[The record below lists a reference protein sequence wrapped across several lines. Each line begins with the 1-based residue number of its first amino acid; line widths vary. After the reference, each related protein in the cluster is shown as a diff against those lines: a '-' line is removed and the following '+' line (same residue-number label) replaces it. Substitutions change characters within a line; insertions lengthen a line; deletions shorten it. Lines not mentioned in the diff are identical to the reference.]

1 MRRIEYRWVILAT
14 GFTVLFFSSGS
25 RFAFG
30 LLLKPMS
37 EDLEL
42 SRSALSLAATCFMIV
57 SAVSMPFVGR
67 LVDSFSVRTVVSIAA
82 VIASVGIGLMGLA
95 QTQWQVILLYG
106 IIFAIGNGGT
116 SVGPIGVLISRWF
129 VRGRGTATSAAMSG
143 NALGQLIIIS
153 ALASAL
159 VHIGWRNAYITLGV
173 VNLLIVV
180 PLVIAFIRSDP
191 DPAQPTDP
199 DTAPPVGTAAPP
211 SVLPVKTI
219 FTSHQLWLLLVVY
232 AICGFQDFFIATHV
246 VAFAQD
252 KGLSAAFSGS
262 LYAFMG
268 LLGML
273 GVMSAGLLA
282 DRFGST
288 RPTALCFLARIACF
302 GLIIFSQ
309 STTAIVVFALL
320 YGFTFLI
327 TAPLTVNLRRQ
338 HVRRPPPRH
347 DERHHQHDAPHRWRP
362 RRSRWRSGLRRARQ
376 LRRSLHV
383 DARASRC
390 RIRPHLHRPRTPR
403 RPAVAQSDV
412 TQSPAAACPG
422 IFVFD
427 FALPMTKPSAP
438 ISAPM
443 PVIPKVFDVPITPC
457 TGPITNAPTSR
468 PHPTP
473 AARSPSPRRVPAST
487 PCPP

>member
-1 MRRIEYRWVILAT
+1 MKRSALRRIEYRWVILAT

-67 LVDSFSVRTVVSIAA
+67 LVDSFSVRTVVSIAV

-106 IIFAIGNGGT
+106 IIFAIGNGGS
-116 SVGPIGVLISRWF
+116 SVGPIGVMISRWF
-129 VRGRGTATSAAMSG
+129 ERGRGTATSAAMSG
-143 NALGQLIIIS
+143 NALGQLIIIT

-180 PLVIAFIRSDP
+180 PLVIAFVRSDP
-191 DPAQPTDP
+191 EPPQPTDSATNP
-199 DTAPPVGTAAPP
+199 LTSTPAPAL
-211 SVLPVKTI
+211 SVKTI
-219 FTSHQLWLLLVVY
+219 FASRQLWLLLVVY
-232 AICGFQDFFIATHV
+232 SICGFQDFFIATHI

-309 STTAIVVFALL
+309 NTTAIVIFALL

-327 TAPLTVNLRRQ
+327 TAPLTVTFAGNMFGA
-338 HVRRPPPRH
+338 PRLGMMSGIINMT
-347 DERHHQHDAPHRWRP
+347 HHIAG
-362 RRSRWRSGLRRARQ
+362 GLGA
-376 LRRSLHV
+376 LVGGLV
-383 DARASRC
+383 FDARGSYDAAFILMLALAVVASALTFTVRE
-390 RIRPHLHRPRTPR
+390 RLI
-403 RPAVAQSDV
+403 AQPSL
-412 TQSPAAACPG
+412 SP
-422 IFVFD
+422 
-427 FALPMTKPSAP
+427 T
-438 ISAPM
+438 
-443 PVIPKVFDVPITPC
+443 
-457 TGPITNAPTSR
+457 
-468 PHPTP
+468 
-473 AARSPSPRRVPAST
+473 
-487 PCPP
+487 

>member
-67 LVDSFSVRTVVSIAA
+67 LVDSFSVRTVVSIA
-82 VIASVGIGLMGLA
+82 VLIASVGIGLMGLA

-106 IIFAIGNGGT
+106 IIFAIGNGGS
-116 SVGPIGVLISRWF
+116 SVGPIGVMISRWF
-129 VRGRGTATSAAMSG
+129 ERGRGTATSAVMSG
-143 NALGQLIIIS
+143 NALGQLIIIT

-180 PLVIAFIRSDP
+180 PLVIAFVRSDP
-191 DPAQPTDP
+191 EPSSSSARPEPASTRHSREGGNPDGQGGDENPIHAATP
-199 DTAPPVGTAAPP
+199 HTPVRGEPVEPRPPSADTAA
-211 SVLPVKTI
+211 LPVKTI
-219 FTSHQLWLLLVVY
+219 FASRQLWLLLVVY
-232 AICGFQDFFIATHV
+232 AVCGFQDFFIATHV

-282 DRFGST
+282 DRLGST
-288 RPTALCFLARIACF
+288 HPTALCFLARIACF
-302 GLIIFSQ
+302 ALIIFSQ
-309 STTAIVVFALL
+309 STTAIVIFALL

-327 TAPLTVNLRRQ
+327 TAPLTVTFAGNMFGA
-338 HVRRPPPRH
+338 PRLGMMSGIINMT
-347 DERHHQHDAPHRWRP
+347 HHIAG
-362 RRSRWRSGLRRARQ
+362 GLGA
-376 LRRSLHV
+376 LVGGLV
-383 DARASRC
+383 FDARGSYDAAFILMLALSVIASALTFT
-390 RIRPHLHRPRTPR
+390 IRERLITH
-403 RPAVAQSDV
+403 
-412 TQSPAAACPG
+412 
-422 IFVFD
+422 
-427 FALPMTKPSAP
+427 PSH
-438 ISAPM
+438 
-443 PVIPKVFDVPITPC
+443 PVTPC
-457 TGPITNAPTSR
+457 L
-468 PHPTP
+468 
-473 AARSPSPRRVPAST
+473 
-487 PCPP
+487 

>member
-1 MRRIEYRWVILAT
+1 MKRSALRRIEYRWVILAT

-67 LVDSFSVRTVVSIAA
+67 LVDSFSVRTVVSIAV

-106 IIFAIGNGGT
+106 IIFAIGNGGS
-116 SVGPIGVLISRWF
+116 SVGPIGVMISRWF
-129 VRGRGTATSAAMSG
+129 ERGRGTATSAAMSG
-143 NALGQLIIIS
+143 NALGQLIIIT

-180 PLVIAFIRSDP
+180 PLVIAFVRSDP
-191 DPAQPTDP
+191 EPTRPADPESPR
-199 DTAPPVGTAAPP
+199 TAESTA
-211 SVLPVKTI
+211 LPVKTI
-219 FTSHQLWLLLVVY
+219 FSSHQLWLLLVVY
-232 AICGFQDFFIATHV
+232 AICGFQDFFIATHI

-262 LYAFMG
+262 LYALMG
-268 LLGML
+268 LVGLF
-273 GVMSAGLLA
+273 GVMSAGALA
-282 DRFGST
+282 DLYGST
-288 RPTALCFLARIACF
+288 RPTAVCFLARIACF

-309 STTAIVVFALL
+309 STTAIVIFALL

-327 TAPLTVNLRRQ
+327 TAPLTVTFAGNMFGA
-338 HVRRPPPRH
+338 PRLGMMSGIINMT
-347 DERHHQHDAPHRWRP
+347 HHIAGGIGALVG
-362 RRSRWRSGLRRARQ
+362 GL
-376 LRRSLHV
+376 V
-383 DARASRC
+383 FDARGSYDAAFILMLALAVIASALTFTVHERL
-390 RIRPHLHRPRTPR
+390 I
-403 RPAVAQSDV
+403 AQPSL
-412 TQSPAAACPG
+412 SP
-422 IFVFD
+422 
-427 FALPMTKPSAP
+427 T
-438 ISAPM
+438 
-443 PVIPKVFDVPITPC
+443 
-457 TGPITNAPTSR
+457 
-468 PHPTP
+468 
-473 AARSPSPRRVPAST
+473 
-487 PCPP
+487 

>member
-67 LVDSFSVRTVVSIAA
+67 LVDSFSVRTVVSIAV

-106 IIFAIGNGGT
+106 IIFAIGNGGS
-116 SVGPIGVLISRWF
+116 SVGPIGVMISRWF
-129 VRGRGTATSAAMSG
+129 ERGRGTATSAAMSG
-143 NALGQLIIIS
+143 NALGQLIIIT

-180 PLVIAFIRSDP
+180 PLVIAFVRSDP

-199 DTAPPVGTAAPP
+199 ESPPTAETTAL
-211 SVLPVKTI
+211 SVKTI
-219 FTSHQLWLLLVVY
+219 FSSHQLWLLLVVY

-309 STTAIVVFALL
+309 STMAIVIFALL

-327 TAPLTVNLRRQ
+327 TAPLTVTFAGNMFGA
-338 HVRRPPPRH
+338 PRLGMMSGIINMT
-347 DERHHQHDAPHRWRP
+347 HHIAG
-362 RRSRWRSGLRRARQ
+362 GLGA
-376 LRRSLHV
+376 LVGGLV
-383 DARASRC
+383 FDARGSYDAAFILMLALAVVASALTFTVRE
-390 RIRPHLHRPRTPR
+390 RLI
-403 RPAVAQSDV
+403 AQPSL
-412 TQSPAAACPG
+412 SP
-422 IFVFD
+422 
-427 FALPMTKPSAP
+427 T
-438 ISAPM
+438 
-443 PVIPKVFDVPITPC
+443 
-457 TGPITNAPTSR
+457 
-468 PHPTP
+468 
-473 AARSPSPRRVPAST
+473 
-487 PCPP
+487 

>member
-67 LVDSFSVRTVVSIAA
+67 LVDSFSVRTVVSIAV

-106 IIFAIGNGGT
+106 IIFAIGNGGS
-116 SVGPIGVLISRWF
+116 SVGPIGVMISRWF
-129 VRGRGTATSAAMSG
+129 ERGRGTATSAAMSG
-143 NALGQLIIIS
+143 NALGQLIIIT

-180 PLVIAFIRSDP
+180 PLVIAFVRSDP
-191 DPAQPTDP
+191 EPTQPTDP
-199 DTAPPVGTAAPP
+199 ESPRTAEPIA
-211 SVLPVKTI
+211 LPVKTI

-232 AICGFQDFFIATHV
+232 AICGFQDFFIATHI

-309 STTAIVVFALL
+309 NTTAIVIFALL

-327 TAPLTVNLRRQ
+327 TAPLTVTFAGNMFGA
-338 HVRRPPPRH
+338 PRLGMMSGIINMT
-347 DERHHQHDAPHRWRP
+347 HHIAGGIGALVG
-362 RRSRWRSGLRRARQ
+362 GL
-376 LRRSLHV
+376 V
-383 DARASRC
+383 FDARGSYDAAFILMLVLAVVASALTFTVRE
-390 RIRPHLHRPRTPR
+390 RLI
-403 RPAVAQSDV
+403 AQPSL
-412 TQSPAAACPG
+412 SP
-422 IFVFD
+422 
-427 FALPMTKPSAP
+427 T
-438 ISAPM
+438 
-443 PVIPKVFDVPITPC
+443 
-457 TGPITNAPTSR
+457 
-468 PHPTP
+468 
-473 AARSPSPRRVPAST
+473 
-487 PCPP
+487 

>member
-67 LVDSFSVRTVVSIAA
+67 LVDSFSVRTVVSIAV

-106 IIFAIGNGGT
+106 IIFAIGNGGS
-116 SVGPIGVLISRWF
+116 SVGPIGVMISRWF
-129 VRGRGTATSAAMSG
+129 VRGRGTATSAVMSG
-143 NALGQLIIIS
+143 NALGQLIIIT

-180 PLVIAFIRSDP
+180 PLVIAFVRSDP
-191 DPAQPTDP
+191 DPAHPADP
-199 DTAPPVGTAAPP
+199 ESPRTAESTA
-211 SVLPVKTI
+211 LPVKTI
-219 FTSHQLWLLLVVY
+219 FASRQLWLLLVVY
-232 AICGFQDFFIATHV
+232 SICGFQDFFIATHI

-262 LYAFMG
+262 LYALMG
-268 LLGML
+268 LVGLF
-273 GVMSAGLLA
+273 GVMSAGALA
-282 DRFGST
+282 DLFGST

-309 STTAIVVFALL
+309 STTSIVIFALL

-327 TAPLTVNLRRQ
+327 TAPLTVTFAGNMFGA
-338 HVRRPPPRH
+338 PRLGMMSGIINMT
-347 DERHHQHDAPHRWRP
+347 HHIAGGIGALVG
-362 RRSRWRSGLRRARQ
+362 GL
-376 LRRSLHV
+376 V
-383 DARASRC
+383 FDARGSYDAAFILMLALAVVASALTFTVRE
-390 RIRPHLHRPRTPR
+390 RLI
-403 RPAVAQSDV
+403 
-412 TQSPAAACPG
+412 TQPSLSP
-422 IFVFD
+422 
-427 FALPMTKPSAP
+427 M
-438 ISAPM
+438 
-443 PVIPKVFDVPITPC
+443 
-457 TGPITNAPTSR
+457 
-468 PHPTP
+468 
-473 AARSPSPRRVPAST
+473 
-487 PCPP
+487 

>member
-67 LVDSFSVRTVVSIAA
+67 LVDSFSVRTVVSIAV

-106 IIFAIGNGGT
+106 IIFAIGNGGS
-116 SVGPIGVLISRWF
+116 SVGPIGVMISRWF
-129 VRGRGTATSAAMSG
+129 ERGRGTATSAAMSG
-143 NALGQLIIIS
+143 NALGQLIIIT

-180 PLVIAFIRSDP
+180 PLVIAFVRSDP
-191 DPAQPTDP
+191 DPAQPADP
-199 DTAPPVGTAAPP
+199 ESPRTAKSTA
-211 SVLPVKTI
+211 LPVKTI
-219 FTSHQLWLLLVVY
+219 FASHQLWLLLVVY
-232 AICGFQDFFIATHV
+232 SICGFQDFFIATHI

-309 STTAIVVFALL
+309 NTTAIVIFALL

-327 TAPLTVNLRRQ
+327 TAPLTVTFAGNMFGA
-338 HVRRPPPRH
+338 PRLGMMSGIINMT
-347 DERHHQHDAPHRWRP
+347 HHIAG
-362 RRSRWRSGLRRARQ
+362 GLGA
-376 LRRSLHV
+376 LVGGLV
-383 DARASRC
+383 FDARGSYDAAFMLMLALAVIASALTFTVRE
-390 RIRPHLHRPRTPR
+390 RLI
-403 RPAVAQSDV
+403 
-412 TQSPAAACPG
+412 TQPSLSP
-422 IFVFD
+422 
-427 FALPMTKPSAP
+427 T
-438 ISAPM
+438 
-443 PVIPKVFDVPITPC
+443 
-457 TGPITNAPTSR
+457 
-468 PHPTP
+468 
-473 AARSPSPRRVPAST
+473 
-487 PCPP
+487 

>member
-67 LVDSFSVRTVVSIAA
+67 LVDSFSVRTVVSIAV

-106 IIFAIGNGGT
+106 IIFAIGNGGS
-116 SVGPIGVLISRWF
+116 SVGPIGVMISRWF
-129 VRGRGTATSAAMSG
+129 ERGRGTATSAAMSG
-143 NALGQLIIIS
+143 NALGQLIIIT

-180 PLVIAFIRSDP
+180 PLVIAFVRSDP
-191 DPAQPTDP
+191 DPAQPADP
-199 DTAPPVGTAAPP
+199 ESPRTAEPTA
-211 SVLPVKTI
+211 LPVKTI
-219 FTSHQLWLLLVVY
+219 FASHQLWLLLVVY
-232 AICGFQDFFIATHV
+232 SICGFQDFFIATHI

-262 LYAFMG
+262 LYALMG
-268 LLGML
+268 LVGLF
-273 GVMSAGLLA
+273 GVMSAGALA
-282 DRFGST
+282 DLFGST

-309 STTAIVVFALL
+309 STTAIVIFALL

-327 TAPLTVNLRRQ
+327 TAPLTVTFAGNMFGA
-338 HVRRPPPRH
+338 PRLGMMSGIINMT
-347 DERHHQHDAPHRWRP
+347 HHIAGGIGALVG
-362 RRSRWRSGLRRARQ
+362 GL
-376 LRRSLHV
+376 V
-383 DARASRC
+383 FDARGSYDAAFILMLALAVVASALTFTVRE
-390 RIRPHLHRPRTPR
+390 RLI
-403 RPAVAQSDV
+403 AQPSL
-412 TQSPAAACPG
+412 SP
-422 IFVFD
+422 
-427 FALPMTKPSAP
+427 T
-438 ISAPM
+438 
-443 PVIPKVFDVPITPC
+443 
-457 TGPITNAPTSR
+457 
-468 PHPTP
+468 
-473 AARSPSPRRVPAST
+473 
-487 PCPP
+487 

>member
-37 EDLEL
+37 EDLDL

-67 LVDSFSVRTVVSIAA
+67 LVDSFSVRTVVAIAA

-106 IIFAIGNGGT
+106 IIFAIGNGGS
-116 SVGPIGVLISRWF
+116 SVGPIGVMISRWF
-129 VRGRGTATSAAMSG
+129 ERGRGTATSAAMSG
-143 NALGQLIIIS
+143 NALGQLIIIT

-180 PLVIAFIRSDP
+180 PLVIAFVRSDP
-191 DPAQPTDP
+191 DPAQPADP
-199 DTAPPVGTAAPP
+199 ESPRTAESTA
-211 SVLPVKTI
+211 LPVKTI
-219 FTSHQLWLLLVVY
+219 FASHQLWLLLVVY

-268 LLGML
+268 LLGL
-273 GVMSAGLLA
+273 FGVMSAGLLA
-282 DRFGST
+282 DRYGST

-302 GLIIFSQ
+302 ALIIFSQ
-309 STTAIVVFALL
+309 STTAIVIFALL

-327 TAPLTVNLRRQ
+327 TAPLTVTFAGNMFGA
-338 HVRRPPPRH
+338 PRLGMMSGIINMT
-347 DERHHQHDAPHRWRP
+347 HHIAG
-362 RRSRWRSGLRRARQ
+362 GLGA
-376 LRRSLHV
+376 LVGGLV
-383 DARASRC
+383 FDARGSYDAAFILMLALAVIASALTFTVRE
-390 RIRPHLHRPRTPR
+390 RLI
-403 RPAVAQSDV
+403 
-412 TQSPAAACPG
+412 TQPSLSP
-422 IFVFD
+422 
-427 FALPMTKPSAP
+427 T
-438 ISAPM
+438 
-443 PVIPKVFDVPITPC
+443 
-457 TGPITNAPTSR
+457 
-468 PHPTP
+468 
-473 AARSPSPRRVPAST
+473 
-487 PCPP
+487 

>member
-219 FTSHQLWLLLVVY
+219 FASHQLWLLLVVY

-262 LYAFMG
+262 LYALMG
-268 LLGML
+268 LVGLF
-273 GVMSAGLLA
+273 GVMSAGALA
-282 DRFGST
+282 DLYGST
-288 RPTALCFLARIACF
+288 RPTAVCFLARIACF

-309 STTAIVVFALL
+309 SATAIVVFALL

-327 TAPLTVNLRRQ
+327 TAPLTVTFAGNMFGA
-338 HVRRPPPRH
+338 PRLGMMSGIINMT
-347 DERHHQHDAPHRWRP
+347 HHIAG
-362 RRSRWRSGLRRARQ
+362 GLGA
-376 LRRSLHV
+376 LVGGLV
-383 DARASRC
+383 FDARGSYDAAFMLMLALAVIASALTFTVRE
-390 RIRPHLHRPRTPR
+390 RLL
-403 RPAVAQSDV
+403 
-412 TQSPAAACPG
+412 TQPSLSP
-422 IFVFD
+422 
-427 FALPMTKPSAP
+427 T
-438 ISAPM
+438 
-443 PVIPKVFDVPITPC
+443 
-457 TGPITNAPTSR
+457 
-468 PHPTP
+468 
-473 AARSPSPRRVPAST
+473 
-487 PCPP
+487 

>member
-67 LVDSFSVRTVVSIAA
+67 LVDSFSVRTVVSIAV

-106 IIFAIGNGGT
+106 IIFAIGNGGS
-116 SVGPIGVLISRWF
+116 SVGPIGVMISRWF
-129 VRGRGTATSAAMSG
+129 ERGRGTATSAAMSG
-143 NALGQLIIIS
+143 NALGQLIIIT

-180 PLVIAFIRSDP
+180 PLVIAFVRSDP
-191 DPAQPTDP
+191 EPTQPADPESPR
-199 DTAPPVGTAAPP
+199 TAEPAAL
-211 SVLPVKTI
+211 SMRTI
-219 FTSHQLWLLLVVY
+219 FSSHQLWLLLVVY
-232 AICGFQDFFIATHV
+232 SICGFQDFFIATHV

-268 LLGML
+268 LVGLF

-309 STTAIVVFALL
+309 STTAIVIFALL

-327 TAPLTVNLRRQ
+327 TAPLTVTFAGNMFGA
-338 HVRRPPPRH
+338 PRLGMMSGIINMT
-347 DERHHQHDAPHRWRP
+347 HHIAG
-362 RRSRWRSGLRRARQ
+362 GLGA
-376 LRRSLHV
+376 LVGGLV
-383 DARASRC
+383 FDARGSY
-390 RIRPHLHRPRTPR
+390 
-403 RPAVAQSDV
+403 D
-412 TQSPAAACPG
+412 AAF
-422 IFVFD
+422 ILM
-427 FALPMTKPSAP
+427 FALAILASVLTFTVRERLIAQPSL
-438 ISAPM
+438 S
-443 PVIPKVFDVPITPC
+443 
-457 TGPITNAPTSR
+457 PT
-468 PHPTP
+468 
-473 AARSPSPRRVPAST
+473 
-487 PCPP
+487 

>member
-67 LVDSFSVRTVVSIAA
+67 LVDSFSVRTVVSIAV

-106 IIFAIGNGGT
+106 IIFAIGNGGS
-116 SVGPIGVLISRWF
+116 SVGPIGVMISRWF
-129 VRGRGTATSAAMSG
+129 VRGRGTATSAVMSG
-143 NALGQLIIIS
+143 NALGQLIIIT

-180 PLVIAFIRSDP
+180 PLVIAFVRSDP
-191 DPAQPTDP
+191 DPAQPADP
-199 DTAPPVGTAAPP
+199 ESPRTAESTA
-211 SVLPVKTI
+211 LPVKTI
-219 FTSHQLWLLLVVY
+219 FASHQLWLLLVVY
-232 AICGFQDFFIATHV
+232 SICGFQDFFIATHI

-262 LYAFMG
+262 LYALMG
-268 LLGML
+268 LVGLF
-273 GVMSAGLLA
+273 GVMSAGALA
-282 DRFGST
+282 DLFGST

-309 STTAIVVFALL
+309 STTAIVIFALL

-327 TAPLTVNLRRQ
+327 TAPLTVTFAGNMFGA
-338 HVRRPPPRH
+338 PRLGMMSGIINMT
-347 DERHHQHDAPHRWRP
+347 HHIAGGIGALVG
-362 RRSRWRSGLRRARQ
+362 GL
-376 LRRSLHV
+376 V
-383 DARASRC
+383 FDARGSYDAAFILMLALAVIASALTFTVRE
-390 RIRPHLHRPRTPR
+390 RLI
-403 RPAVAQSDV
+403 
-412 TQSPAAACPG
+412 TQPSLSP
-422 IFVFD
+422 
-427 FALPMTKPSAP
+427 T
-438 ISAPM
+438 
-443 PVIPKVFDVPITPC
+443 
-457 TGPITNAPTSR
+457 
-468 PHPTP
+468 
-473 AARSPSPRRVPAST
+473 
-487 PCPP
+487 

>member
-67 LVDSFSVRTVVSIAA
+67 LVDSFSVRTVVSIAV

-106 IIFAIGNGGT
+106 IIFAIGNGGS
-116 SVGPIGVLISRWF
+116 SVGPIGVMISRWF
-129 VRGRGTATSAAMSG
+129 ERGRGTATSAAMSG
-143 NALGQLIIIS
+143 NALGQLIIIT

-180 PLVIAFIRSDP
+180 PLVIAFVRSDP
-191 DPAQPTDP
+191 DPAQPADP
-199 DTAPPVGTAAPP
+199 ESPRTAESTA
-211 SVLPVKTI
+211 LPVKTI
-219 FTSHQLWLLLVVY
+219 FASHQLWLLLVVY
-232 AICGFQDFFIATHV
+232 SICGFQDFFIATHI

-262 LYAFMG
+262 LYALMG
-268 LLGML
+268 LVGLF

-309 STTAIVVFALL
+309 STTAIVIFALL

-327 TAPLTVNLRRQ
+327 TAPLTVTFAGNMFGA
-338 HVRRPPPRH
+338 PRLGMMSGIINMT
-347 DERHHQHDAPHRWRP
+347 HHIAGGIGALVG
-362 RRSRWRSGLRRARQ
+362 GL
-376 LRRSLHV
+376 V
-383 DARASRC
+383 FDARGSYDAAFILMLALAVIASALTFTVRE
-390 RIRPHLHRPRTPR
+390 RLI
-403 RPAVAQSDV
+403 
-412 TQSPAAACPG
+412 TQPSLSP
-422 IFVFD
+422 
-427 FALPMTKPSAP
+427 T
-438 ISAPM
+438 
-443 PVIPKVFDVPITPC
+443 
-457 TGPITNAPTSR
+457 
-468 PHPTP
+468 
-473 AARSPSPRRVPAST
+473 
-487 PCPP
+487 